1 MGSRSGWVRS
11 LSDPKPKIRTS
22 VGRRDP
28 TGLSID
34 QTGSWVTTQ
43 EFSLCWQCGAKSHR
57 RKPGQ
62 HNDIWI
68 CDDGH
73 EAVTWE
79 MPTRGVEPPSSGRGS
94 WPVAST

>member
-1 MGSRSGWVRS
+1 MT
-11 LSDPKPKIRTS
+11 KPKIRTKT
-22 VGRRDP
+22 GRTTP

-34 QTGSWVTTQ
+34 QTGGFVTTQ

-68 CDDGH
+68 CDAGH

-79 MPTRGVEPPSSGRGS
+79 MPTRAPGTSEGRGS
-94 WPVAST
+94 WPVAAK